1 MGIKGVRV
9 AEEKDTIKDPEFL
22 MHVLELSE
30 AIEETENL
38 DQLSKIAS
46 DVNARLLRE
55 IEVLS
60 QSIDA
65 EQLDK
70 AKESLVKA
78 IYYKKLNQEVSS
90 RLPIT

>member
-1 MGIKGVRV
+1 LGIKGVRV

>member
-1 MGIKGVRV
+1 
-9 AEEKDTIKDPEFL
+9 